1 MFASRVLEFQ
11 ISEWCLALISVR
23 VVRCFVLSPIFGG
36 VCGKVK
42 ALREPDHLLPGK
54 ALDDFC
60 TSQLRK
66 LDRAHSPVV
75 TFCLAGRIR

>member
-1 MFASRVLEFQ
+1 MFCSIPTL
-11 ISEWCLALISVR
+11 
-23 VVRCFVLSPIFGG
+23 GG
-36 VCGKVK
+36 VQGKVK